1 MRKFLFFLIALSII
15 KTSIAQDSTQKCG
28 TQDMDTAEFK
38 QLAWFDDNQVLETYL
53 DSIGYPSS
61 GGSGIQNIVE
71 NNIRYWIPVKFWIYR
86 GDNGIYMGVLLFNIK
101 N

>member
-1 MRKFLFFLIALSII
+1 MKKILLLVFAHSFLLLSY
-15 KTSIAQDSTQKCG
+15 AQDTDDCA
-28 TQDMDTAEFK
+28 TPDMDTAEFK